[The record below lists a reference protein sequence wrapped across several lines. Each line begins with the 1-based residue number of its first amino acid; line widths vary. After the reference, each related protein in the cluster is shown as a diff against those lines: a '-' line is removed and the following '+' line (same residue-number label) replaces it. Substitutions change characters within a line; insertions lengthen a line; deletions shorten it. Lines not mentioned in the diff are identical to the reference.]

1 MANDPHRISV
11 KDAAALTLRWR
22 RNRPPDSINGARFDR
37 VTFDR
42 LLSQPGCQ
50 GIRIYLGL
58 HDPADPSVPKGQSM
72 WTFVVIGTDAAGN
85 DIMFGDDMEVLG
97 AAQQRARPGVQRA
110 GQTGRA
116 RPRPAP
122 RAADR
127 GAGSGAGSRRAGSR
141 RWPSPSRAGEPG
153 GGGAPSDARCADGA
167 GGASGH

>member
-42 LLSQPGCQ
+42 LLSQPGCE

-72 WTFVVIGTDAAGN
+72 WTYVIIGTDAQGN
-85 DIMFGDDMEVLG
+85 DIIPPQSAMTDEGGGDPGQNPVLC
-97 AAQQRARPGVQRA
+97 P
-110 GQTGRA
+110 
-116 RPRPAP
+116 
-122 RAADR
+122 
-127 GAGSGAGSRRAGSR
+127 
-141 RWPSPSRAGEPG
+141 PSCGEPD
-153 GGGAPSDARCADGA
+153 PLNDPP
-167 GGASGH
+167 